1 MSKTRIDKWLWS
13 VRIFKSRTI
22 ATEHC
27 KSGRVSV
34 NDHKAK
40 PSSMISVGDVV
51 YVHKN
56 GYQFTFKVLKI
67 IEKRVSAPLAQEAY
81 LDLTP
86 EEELNKY
93 ESWFTVR
100 QDRKYR
106 ERGAG
111 RPTKKERREIDS
123 FQRRF
128 LFCGRVKKA
137 KILFIN

>member
-27 KSGRVSV
+27 KSGRVLI

-40 PSSMISVGDVV
+40 PSSMISVGELVQ
-51 YVHKN
+51 VHKN
-56 GYQFTFKVLKI
+56 GYQFTFEVLKI

-81 LDLTP
+81 SDLTP
-86 EEELNKY
+86 EDELNKY
-93 ESWFTVR
+93 ENWFTG
-100 QDRKYR
+100 KAKPEIR

-123 FQRRF
+123 FKGDF
-128 LFCGRVKKA
+128 YFA
-137 KILFIN
+137 DE

>member
-40 PSSMISVGDVV
+40 PSSMISAGEMVH
-51 YVHKN
+51 VHKN
-56 GYQFTFKVLKI
+56 GYQFTFEVLKI

-81 LDLTP
+81 QDLTP

-93 ESWFTVR
+93 ENWFSGKARPEV
-100 QDRKYR
+100 R

-123 FQRRF
+123 FKGDF
-128 LFCGRVKKA
+128 
-137 KILFIN
+137 ILLTSEKG